1 MTFRSVLVASAADP
15 AALRRALASA
25 PDVLTI
31 ADAERL
37 GGGALASLAGA
48 AQRLWVRVAP
58 LDGPGVE
65 DQLAAVA
72 GLRAEAVVLA
82 SAERP
87 QDVEHLGARLAVHEA
102 EAGLADGF
110 VRIVVTVENA
120 GSLFEIN
127 RLARASRRV
136 SAIGWNGEAL
146 AQDLGADDDRE
157 LDGRWSDP
165 LQTARALVLAASA
178 DAGLPAIDSLFTDAD
193 PEAFRQETERAARDG
208 FAAKFAVTPEQAAI
222 VGSAFGGRD

>member
-25 PDVLTI
+25 PDILTI
-31 ADAERL
+31 ADAEKL
-37 GGGALASLAGA
+37 GDDALASLAGA
-48 AQRLWVRVAP
+48 AQRLWVRLAP
-58 LDGPGVE
+58 LDDPNVE

-72 GLRAEAVVLA
+72 GLRAEAVVLP
-82 SAERP
+82 AERP

-102 EAGLADGF
+102 DAGLADGF

-120 GSLFEIN
+120 GSLFEIH

-165 LQTARALVLAASA
+165 LQTARALVLAAAA

-193 PEAFRQETERAARDG
+193 PEALRRETERAARDG

-222 VGSAFGGRD
+222 IGSAFGAKG